1 MARTVQR
8 LTNAA
13 FTGPGGALGAGD
25 RGANSYVP
33 QYTGNPHDS
42 NDFVY
47 RWRQYVHL
55 YETSWEAR
63 KIVRIV
69 PEDALRKD
77 WLLEDIPEEAAKAIH
92 STLEKLQFG
101 NILKRSLMLERLL
114 GGCLTFMGV
123 EGSSDE
129 PDIPL
134 NLAAGGRPRFF
145 NAIPVSRISR
155 VSWETNPLSEHYMRP
170 SKYLI
175 NGEDVHI
182 SRFLVWDGEPLFDP
196 YDYALTNFRGN
207 LAGFGPS
214 VLATLWDDIVKA
226 IGTRQAAYQLI
237 QTNNAILMAVDGLQ
251 DLQGTKSGQAALQ
264 KLRQIAQQLSV
275 YNAALV
281 DGNKV
286 DIKQH
291 SASFGSVPELML
303 TFIQILS
310 AGSDI
315 PATRFLGQAPGGLNA
330 TGESDLENYYNVI
343 DAYQRQHIE
352 PQLRR
357 TCDVV
362 GYWKF
367 PKQWAKWREKLTF
380 KFPPLWNASELEE
393 AQRNSQNIDNVMK
406 LFDAGLVDELK
417 VIQEINAKGALSVNL
432 DESDI
437 SLVETAGIGP
447 GPTPGEIGH
456 ETPRQEAEQ
465 PNLKQETQRLRNV
478 VAVRNADSTSLLI
491 KAAGFIP
498 ETVDHEQ
505 FLKGFEVEQEHAD
518 TVGGDKVTIAK
529 IVLDHLEEDVEY
541 YTKLERVENAVVHYQ
556 KGADKHRA
564 ACNTPMGVR
573 GEQTTTTDPS
583 NVTCAKCRAKLAGKF
598 GFPKVENTDKKLPPR
613 DPETGEFVSV
623 YHGGHISASESV
635 LKEGIKRPGKGKDS
649 ETVSVALRPDTAY
662 GYAAMSGHGGES
674 GWSEKAKP
682 GKRPKPTPAEE
693 RQIYHI
699 KVPKEWH
706 EKNLAQRLYEGT
718 PMEEY
723 RYKADIPPEFIKK
736 SDRFGNAIHL
746 DQLPE
751 PTPAQIHSG
760 NYKKHHL
767 KLHGLDISIENPRG
781 STRRGTGPDGTPW
794 ESVLPAH
801 YGYVKRTEGA
811 DGDHVDVYLGPYEE
825 SELVFVV
832 DQTRLDDG
840 EFDEHKCIF
849 GALSSTQAKEIY
861 LAGFSDGKG
870 AQRMK
875 ALTPMHV
882 SHFKQWL
889 AEGDTKQPYAKEGG
903 R

>member
-77 WLLEDIPEEAAKAIH
+77 WLLEDIPEEAARAVH

-123 EGSSDE
+123 EGSSDK

-478 VAVRNADSTSLLI
+478 IAVRNADSTSLLI
-491 KAAGFIP
+491 KAAGGNP
-498 ETVDHEQ
+498 ETVGHEQ
-505 FLKGFEVEQEHAD
+505 FLKGFEVEQEHAN

-598 GFPKVENTDKKLPPR
+598 GFPKVENA
-613 DPETGEFVSV
+613 
-623 YHGGHISASESV
+623 IS
-635 LKEGIKRPGKGKDS
+635 
-649 ETVSVALRPDTAY
+649 
-662 GYAAMSGHGGES
+662 
-674 GWSEKAKP
+674 
-682 GKRPKPTPAEE
+682 
-693 RQIYHI
+693 
-699 KVPKEWH
+699 
-706 EKNLAQRLYEGT
+706 
-718 PMEEY
+718 
-723 RYKADIPPEFIKK
+723 
-736 SDRFGNAIHL
+736 L

-751 PTPAQIHSG
+751 PTGAQIHSG

-767 KLHGLDISIENPRG
+767 KLHGLDISIENPQG

>member
-8 LTNAA
+8 VTNAS

-77 WLLEDIPEEAAKAIH
+77 WLLEDIPEEAARAVH

-123 EGSSDE
+123 EGSSDK

-134 NLAAGGRPRFF
+134 NLSAGGRPRFF

-264 KLRQIAQQLSV
+264 KLRRIAQQLSV

-406 LFDAGLVDELK
+406 LFDAGLVDEVK

-556 KGADKHRA
+556 KGADKYKA

-598 GFPKVENTDKKLPPR
+598 GFPKVENA
-613 DPETGEFVSV
+613 
-623 YHGGHISASESV
+623 IS
-635 LKEGIKRPGKGKDS
+635 
-649 ETVSVALRPDTAY
+649 
-662 GYAAMSGHGGES
+662 
-674 GWSEKAKP
+674 
-682 GKRPKPTPAEE
+682 
-693 RQIYHI
+693 
-699 KVPKEWH
+699 
-706 EKNLAQRLYEGT
+706 
-718 PMEEY
+718 
-723 RYKADIPPEFIKK
+723 
-736 SDRFGNAIHL
+736 L

-751 PTPAQIHSG
+751 PTEAQIHSG

-767 KLHGLDISIENPRG
+767 KLHGLDISIENPQG

>member
-8 LTNAA
+8 LTNAS

-33 QYTGNPHDS
+33 QYSGNPHDS

-77 WLLEDIPEEAAKAIH
+77 WLLEDIPEEAARAVH

-123 EGSSDE
+123 EGSSDK

-343 DAYQRQHIE
+343 DAYQRQRIE

-380 KFPPLWNASELEE
+380 KFPPLWNSSELEE

-491 KAAGFIP
+491 KAAGGNP
-498 ETVDHEQ
+498 ETVGHEQ

-541 YTKLERVENAVVHYQ
+541 YTKLERVENA
-556 KGADKHRA
+556 
-564 ACNTPMGVR
+564 
-573 GEQTTTTDPS
+573 
-583 NVTCAKCRAKLAGKF
+583 
-598 GFPKVENTDKKLPPR
+598 
-613 DPETGEFVSV
+613 
-623 YHGGHISASESV
+623 IS
-635 LKEGIKRPGKGKDS
+635 
-649 ETVSVALRPDTAY
+649 
-662 GYAAMSGHGGES
+662 
-674 GWSEKAKP
+674 
-682 GKRPKPTPAEE
+682 
-693 RQIYHI
+693 
-699 KVPKEWH
+699 
-706 EKNLAQRLYEGT
+706 
-718 PMEEY
+718 
-723 RYKADIPPEFIKK
+723 
-736 SDRFGNAIHL
+736 L

-751 PTPAQIHSG
+751 PTIAQIHSG

-767 KLHGLDISIENPRG
+767 KLHGLDVSIENPQG

-882 SHFKQWL
+882 SQFKQWL
-889 AEGDTKQPYAKEGG
+889 TEGDTKQPYA

>member
-8 LTNAA
+8 LTNAS

-77 WLLEDIPEEAAKAIH
+77 WLLEDIPEEAARAVH

-123 EGSSDE
+123 EGSSDKPE
-129 PDIPL
+129 VPL

-343 DAYQRQHIE
+343 DAYQRQRIE

-380 KFPPLWNASELEE
+380 KFPPLWNSSELEE

-447 GPTPGEIGH
+447 GPTPGEIGQD
-456 ETPRQEAEQ
+456 TPSLAAEQ

-478 VAVRNADSTSLLI
+478 VAVRNADTTSLLI
-491 KAAGFIP
+491 KAAGGNP
-498 ETVDHEQ
+498 ETVGHEQ

-541 YTKLERVENAVVHYQ
+541 YTKLERVENALP
-556 KGADKHRA
+556 KGDKELIRKFRA
-564 ACNTPMGVR
+564 YFLDQAAVLDDQAVLRWLSRHPEDKV
-573 GEQTTTTDPS
+573 
-583 NVTCAKCRAKLAGKF
+583 KLQ
-598 GFPKVENTDKKLPPR
+598 
-613 DPETGEFVSV
+613 
-623 YHGGHISASESV
+623 
-635 LKEGIKRPGKGKDS
+635 
-649 ETVSVALRPDTAY
+649 
-662 GYAAMSGHGGES
+662 AM
-674 GWSEKAKP
+674 
-682 GKRPKPTPAEE
+682 
-693 RQIYHI
+693 
-699 KVPKEWH
+699 
-706 EKNLAQRLYEGT
+706 
-718 PMEEY
+718 
-723 RYKADIPPEFIKK
+723 
-736 SDRFGNAIHL
+736 NAISL

-767 KLHGLDISIENPRG
+767 KLHGLDISIENPQG

-889 AEGDTKQPYAKEGG
+889 AEGDTKQPYVKEGG
-903 R
+903 K

>member
-1 MARTVQR
+1 MARTVQHI
-8 LTNAA
+8 TNAS
-13 FTGPGGALGAGD
+13 FTGPGGALGGGD
-25 RGANSYVP
+25 RGSFSYLP
-33 QYTGNPHDS
+33 TFSGNPHDS
-42 NDFVY
+42 NDFVF

-63 KIVRIV
+63 KVVRII

-77 WLLEDIPEEAAKAIH
+77 WLLEDIPEEAAKMLH
-92 STLEKLQFG
+92 TCFDRLQFG

-123 EGSSDE
+123 EGASDKPEE
-129 PDIPL
+129 PLDPK
-134 NLAAGGRPRFF
+134 AGGRLRFM

-155 VSWETNPLSEHYMRP
+155 VTWDTNPLSEHYMRP
-170 SKYLI
+170 SEYLI
-175 NGEDVHI
+175 NGTALHV
-182 SRFLVWDGEPLFDP
+182 SRCLVWDGEPLFDP
-196 YDYALTNFRGN
+196 YDFALTNFRGN

-264 KLRQIAQQLSV
+264 KLRQIANQLSV

-291 SASFGSVPELML
+291 SASFGSVPELL
-303 TFIQILS
+303 ITFIQILS

-343 DAYQRQHIE
+343 DAYQRQRIE

-357 TCDVV
+357 ACDVI

-367 PKQWAKWREKLTF
+367 PKQWQKWREKLTL

-393 AQRNSQNIDNVMK
+393 AQKNSQNIDNVMK
-406 LFDAGLVDELK
+406 LFDAGLIDEVK

-437 SLVETAGIGP
+437 SLVDAAGLGP
-447 GPTPGEIGH
+447 APTQGEIGQD
-456 ETPRQEAEQ
+456 TPSLAAEQ
-465 PNLKQETQRLRNV
+465 PFLKQETQRLRNV

-491 KAAGFIP
+491 KAAGGDP
-498 ETVDHEQ
+498 EVIDHEQ
-505 FLKGFEVEQEHAD
+505 FQKGFEVEHEHAE

-529 IVLDHLEEDVEY
+529 IVLDHLAERADYYDRLEKVENAVGNYYLRNIQGYWSIWGPGGKWKQLGSDEQKAKEELARFVAE
-541 YTKLERVENAVVHYQ
+541 KGKVENAVVHYQ
-556 KGADKHRA
+556 KGADKYKA

-598 GFPKVENTDKKLPPR
+598 GFPKVENT
-613 DPETGEFVSV
+613 
-623 YHGGHISASESV
+623 IS
-635 LKEGIKRPGKGKDS
+635 
-649 ETVSVALRPDTAY
+649 
-662 GYAAMSGHGGES
+662 
-674 GWSEKAKP
+674 
-682 GKRPKPTPAEE
+682 
-693 RQIYHI
+693 
-699 KVPKEWH
+699 
-706 EKNLAQRLYEGT
+706 
-718 PMEEY
+718 
-723 RYKADIPPEFIKK
+723 
-736 SDRFGNAIHL
+736 L

-751 PTPAQIHSG
+751 PTQAQIHSG

-767 KLHGLDISIENPRG
+767 RLHGLDVSIENPQG
-781 STRRGTGPDGTPW
+781 STRKGTGPDGTPW

-811 DGDHVDVYLGPYEE
+811 DGDHVDVYIGPYED

-832 DQTRLDDG
+832 DQARLEDG
-840 EFDEHKCIF
+840 GFDEHKCIF
-849 GALSSTQAKEIY
+849 GALSTTQAKEIY